1 MGRSLLEG
9 VIHLVLPSSS
19 LASEQCRFHHP
30 SGDRRGHA
38 PGMESMLENGR
49 REILASL
56 DGPSVADKFHIKSE
70 LVMVAMG
77 NPLTAA

>member
-1 MGRSLLEG
+1 
-9 VIHLVLPSSS
+9 
-19 LASEQCRFHHP
+19 
-30 SGDRRGHA
+30 
-38 PGMESMLENGR
+38 MLESGK